1 MMVAGSLPVVR
12 RTANFSFYRRIF
24 VEKIYMDNNATTA
37 VKPEVLEAMLPYFC
51 EQFGNPSSVH
61 WAGRMVGGAIDKAR
75 QQVADLLHCSP
86 AEVIFLSCGS
96 EGDNYAIKGTAEALK
111 DKGNHIITTA
121 VEHPAVLETCQALE
135 KDGFEVTYLGV
146 DKDGSLDLKELE
158 AAITEK
164 TILISVMWANN
175 ETGNIYPIEEIGQ
188 IAKKHKIRFH
198 TDAVQSAGKIPV
210 DVRKANVDMAVI
222 SGHKIGA
229 PKGIGAM
236 YLRRGTRI
244 SRFMHGG
251 HQERN
256 RRAGTHNVPG
266 IVGLGIACE
275 LAQQNMDNDYKYV
288 RALRDKLENGILS
301 TIPDVKLNGH
311 PNADLRLPN
320 TLNVSFNYI
329 EGESLLLFFDMK
341 GIAASSGSACTS
353 GSLEPSHVMGAMGVD
368 IVLAHS
374 STRFSLGPDNTE
386 EEIDFILQ
394 ELPAIVQRLR
404 EMSPLYNRKEPAPL
418 SCDECR
424 MVTCNH

>member
-1 MMVAGSLPVVR
+1 
-12 RTANFSFYRRIF
+12 

-61 WAGRMVGGAIDKAR
+61 WAGRMVGSAIDKAR
-75 QQVADLLHCSP
+75 QQVADILNCSP

-96 EGDNYAIKGTAEALK
+96 EGDNYAIKGTADALK

-146 DKDGSLDLKELE
+146 DKDGSLDLQELE
-158 AAITEK
+158 SAITDK

-175 ETGNIYPIEEIGQ
+175 ETGNINPIEEIGA

-198 TDAVQSAGKIPV
+198 SDAVQAVGKIPV
-210 DVRKANVDMAVI
+210 DVQKANVDMLVL

-229 PKGIGAM
+229 PKGVGAM

-266 IVGLGIACE
+266 IVGLGLACE
-275 LAQQNMDNDYKYV
+275 IAQQNMEKDYKYV
-288 RALRDKLENGILS
+288 RGLRDKLEQGILNA
-301 TIPDVKLNGH
+301 IPDVKLNGH
-311 PNADLRLPN
+311 PDADLRLPN

-386 EEIDFILQ
+386 QEVDFILQ

-404 EMSPLYNRKEPAPL
+404 EMSPLFNREDPAPL

>member
-1 MMVAGSLPVVR
+1 M
-12 RTANFSFYRRIF
+12 
-24 VEKIYMDNNATTA
+24 EKIYMDNNATTA
-37 VKPEVLEAMLPYFC
+37 VKPEILEAMLPYFC

-75 QQVADLLHCSP
+75 QQVADLLNCSP

-96 EGDNYAIKGTAEALK
+96 EGDNYAIKGTADALK

-158 AAITEK
+158 AAITDK

-198 TDAVQSAGKIPV
+198 TDAVQAAGKISV

-229 PKGIGAM
+229 PKGVGAM

-266 IVGLGIACE
+266 IVGLGLACE
-275 LAQQNMDNDYKYV
+275 LAQQNMEKDYSYV
-288 RALRDKLENGILS
+288 RSLRDKLEQGILS

-386 EEIDFILQ
+386 KEIDFILQ

-404 EMSPLYNRKEPAPL
+404 EMSPLYNRVEPTPL
-418 SCDECR
+418 SCDACR
-424 MVTCNH
+424 MVNCSH

>member
-1 MMVAGSLPVVR
+1 M
-12 RTANFSFYRRIF
+12 
-24 VEKIYMDNNATTA
+24 EKIYMDNNATTA
-37 VKPEVLEAMLPYFC
+37 VKPKVLEAMLPYFC

-61 WAGRMVGGAIDKAR
+61 WAGQMVGGAIDKAR
-75 QQVADLLHCSP
+75 EQVAELLNCSP

-96 EGDNYAIKGTAEALK
+96 EGDNYAIKGTADALK
-111 DKGNHIITTA
+111 DKGNHIITTS
-121 VEHPAVLETCQALE
+121 VEHPAVLETCEALE
-135 KDGFEVTYLGV
+135 KEGYEVTYLKV
-146 DKDGSLDLKELE
+146 DHDGMLDLAELE
-158 AAITEK
+158 AAITDK

-175 ETGNIYPIEEIGQ
+175 ETGNIFPIEEIGQ
-188 IAKKHKIRFH
+188 IAKKYKVRFH
-198 TDAVQSAGKIPV
+198 TDAVQAAGKIPI

-236 YLRRGTRI
+236 YLRRGSRI

-266 IVGLGIACE
+266 IVGLGVACE
-275 LAQQNMDNDYKYV
+275 LALQNMEKDYAYV
-288 RALRDKLENGILS
+288 RNLRDKLEKSILES
-301 TIPDVKLNGH
+301 IPEVKLNGH
-311 PNADLRLPN
+311 PDADLRLPN

-374 STRFSLGPDNTE
+374 STRFSLGADNTE
-386 EEIDFILQ
+386 EEVNFILR
-394 ELPAIVQRLR
+394 ELPPIVQRLR
-404 EMSPLYNRKEPAPL
+404 EMSPLYNREEPTPL

-424 MVTCNH
+424 MVQKVC